1 MKNLFALSLIIFC
14 LSYSLYASEQNF
26 LVKTSSGII
35 EGQKE
40 KGVIAWNNIPYA
52 KAPVGD
58 LRWKAPRSFVSNKL
72 IEDIKKETFCV
83 QEPSGLGGADGEGL
97 IVGSEDCLYLDIKS
111 PINADTSL
119 PVMFWI
125 HGGGNIT
132 GRKDIYDFSKMVKN
146 HEVIVVTIN
155 YRLGP
160 LGWFTHPS
168 IQDNQSGL
176 DKASNFG
183 TLDIIQALKWVNQN
197 IENFG
202 GDKNNITIFGESAGG
217 HNVLSLLVSPLAK
230 GLFHKAISQSGY
242 TTSISAN
249 HAFKQSKKS
258 DTSEN
263 TSSEFVKKILLK
275 KNSIDAEDVRD
286 ILLSLSPEDIYYEYL
301 GKSNQ
306 NIPLMTNDGIVIPK
320 AGIKEALSKAE
331 YVNKVPV
338 IAGSNRDEVK
348 LWLGSAK
355 YFVGLEYSFLGDIFN
370 VPTVKLKN
378 KDSFEA
384 FNYYRSNAWQIRGV
398 DEPLT
403 GLKKAGINQ
412 LYAYRYDWDDHRRY
426 IVADFK
432 EIIGA
437 AHATEIPLLTGNN
450 KLVGDYGFFIYPRG
464 PSKKYTSKNMMQF
477 WTNFAKTGS
486 PGLSTNGI
494 KWEPYFNNNEKKSFI
509 ILDNK
514 KNLKMISD
522 VPNYKNLVAELASD
536 KRLNGLEKCVVLL
549 QMGTYVGLDIY
560 DSLENIFPY
569 KCNRDRSIQFL
580 EQNASFIDY

>member
-1 MKNLFALSLIIFC
+1 MKNLLVFSLTIFGLSC
-14 LSYSLYASEQNF
+14 SLYSAEEQNL

-35 EGQKE
+35 EGQKG

-58 LRWKAPRSFVSNKL
+58 LRWKAPRSFASKTL
-72 IEDIKKETFCV
+72 IEDKKKETFCV

-111 PINADTSL
+111 PINADKSL

-202 GDKNNITIFGESAGG
+202 GDKSNITIFGESAGG

-242 TTSISAN
+242 TTSISTD

-275 KNSIDAEDVRD
+275 KDSIDAKDVRN

-301 GKSNQ
+301 GESNQ

-320 AGIKEALSKAE
+320 VGIKEALSKPQ
-331 YVNKVPV
+331 YVNQVPV

-355 YFVGLEYSFLGDIFN
+355 YFVGLEYSFLGEIFN
-370 VPTVKLKN
+370 IPSVKLKN
-378 KDSFEA
+378 KDAFEA

-403 GLKKAGINQ
+403 GLKETGINQ

-426 IVADFK
+426 LVADFK

-437 AHATEIPLLTGNN
+437 AHATEIPLLAGNN

-486 PGLSTNGI
+486 PGFSTNGI
-494 KWEPYFNNNEKKSFI
+494 KWEPYFHNEKKSFI

-514 KNLKMISD
+514 KNLKMISA

-536 KRLNGLEKCVVLL
+536 KRLNDLEKCVVLL

-560 DSLENIFPY
+560 DSLESIYPY

>member
-1 MKNLFALSLIIFC
+1 M
-14 LSYSLYASEQNF
+14 
-26 LVKTSSGII
+26 
-35 EGQKE
+35 EGSK
-40 KGVIAWNNIPYA
+40 I
-52 KAPVGD
+52 
-58 LRWKAPRSFVSNKL
+58 FVSKTL

-97 IVGSEDCLYLDIKS
+97 IVGSEDCLYLDIKA
-111 PINADTSL
+111 PKKLDKSL

-132 GRKDIYDFSKMVKN
+132 GRKDIYDFSKMVKD

-242 TTSISAN
+242 TTSISTN

-301 GKSNQ
+301 ER
-306 NIPLMTNDGIVIPK
+306 VIK
-320 AGIKEALSKAE
+320 
-331 YVNKVPV
+331 
-338 IAGSNRDEVK
+338 
-348 LWLGSAK
+348 
-355 YFVGLEYSFLGDIFN
+355 
-370 VPTVKLKN
+370 
-378 KDSFEA
+378 
-384 FNYYRSNAWQIRGV
+384 
-398 DEPLT
+398 
-403 GLKKAGINQ
+403 
-412 LYAYRYDWDDHRRY
+412 
-426 IVADFK
+426 
-432 EIIGA
+432 
-437 AHATEIPLLTGNN
+437 
-450 KLVGDYGFFIYPRG
+450 IYP
-464 PSKKYTSKNMMQF
+464 
-477 WTNFAKTGS
+477 
-486 PGLSTNGI
+486 
-494 KWEPYFNNNEKKSFI
+494 
-509 ILDNK
+509 
-514 KNLKMISD
+514 
-522 VPNYKNLVAELASD
+522 
-536 KRLNGLEKCVVLL
+536 
-549 QMGTYVGLDIY
+549 
-560 DSLENIFPY
+560 
-569 KCNRDRSIQFL
+569 
-580 EQNASFIDY
+580 